1 MVLDCL
7 CIGGAAADG
16 SFHLTTPAV
25 LGTSNVATA
34 ESGFGGVA
42 RNVAESLARLGA
54 RVSLLSAVGADASG
68 WEIIDHAT
76 DAGIDTGLVQVISGE
91 PTSRYIAL
99 IDPDGELVIG
109 INAMGILSRIRPSD
123 IADAPLNDARW
134 VFAECNLDGETL
146 LAVIERRRAGGTFRL
161 AIDAISTPKAARL
174 PSDLGG
180 IDLLCANADEANAIL
195 GAAEPSTRDG
205 ARNLARGLVARG
217 AGAAMISI
225 GAGGCVVATPDGA
238 WVVGA
243 VPARVVD
250 VTGAGDARIAGTLHG
265 LLDGEP
271 IQEAARRGSLL
282 AALAAE
288 SPTTIDA
295 ALAPQRLAASS
306 NRLAEATL
314 SEVTLSEVT
323 LEGPLP

>member
-16 SFHLTTPAV
+16 SFHLTSPAV

-68 WEIIDHAT
+68 WELIEHAT
-76 DAGIDTGLVQVISGE
+76 AAGIDAGLVQVVPGE
-91 PTSRYIAL
+91 QTSRYIAL

-109 INAMGILSRIRPSD
+109 INAMGVLARIRPSD
-123 IADAPLNDARW
+123 IADAPLDEARW
-134 VFAECNLDGETL
+134 VFAECNLDAETL
-146 LAVIERRRAGGTFRL
+146 LAVIERRREGGAFRL
-161 AIDAISTPKAARL
+161 AIDAISTPKAQRL
-174 PSDLGG
+174 PADLTG
-180 IDLLCANADEANAIL
+180 IDLLCGNVDEANAIL
-195 GAAEPSTRDG
+195 GRSEPGTPDG
-205 ARNLARGLVARG
+205 ARSLARGLVARG

-225 GAGGCVVATPDGA
+225 GPGGCVVATPDDA
-238 WVVGA
+238 WVISA
-243 VPARVVD
+243 VPADVVD
-250 VTGAGDARIAGTLHG
+250 VTGAGDARIAGTIHA

-271 IQEAARRGSLL
+271 IHQAARRGSLL
-282 AALAAE
+282 AAIAAE

-295 ALAPQRLAASS
+295 ALGPQRLAASS
-306 NRLAEATL
+306 NRLAEATVSRL
-314 SEVTLSEVT
+314 TP
-323 LEGPLP
+323 EGPLP